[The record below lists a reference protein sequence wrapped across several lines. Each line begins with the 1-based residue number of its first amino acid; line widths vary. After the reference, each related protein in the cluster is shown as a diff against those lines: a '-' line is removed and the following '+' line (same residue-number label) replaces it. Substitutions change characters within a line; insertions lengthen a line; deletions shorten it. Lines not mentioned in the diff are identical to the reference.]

1 MSSSDALEI
10 FRQFWPT
17 KGFAGVEPHLP
28 GWTRNR
34 ARSFACRHGI
44 KMIPE
49 KRDNLFREAG
59 SRGGNKQ
66 PASAVQSMETRF
78 LSARW

>member
-1 MSSSDALEI
+1 MTKDDYLHI
-10 FRQFWPT
+10 FRTFWPEQ
-17 KGFAGVEPHLP
+17 GFAGVEPHLP

>member
-1 MSSSDALEI
+1 MSNRDALEI
-10 FRQFWPT
+10 FRQFWPEH
-17 KGFAGVEPHLP
+17 GFAGIEPHLP
-28 GWTRNR
+28 GWSRNR
-34 ARSFACRHGI
+34 ASAFACRHGI

-49 KRDNLFREAG
+49 KRESLLREAG

-66 PASAVQSMETRF
+66 PAPAVQSMETRF

>member
-1 MSSSDALEI
+1 MTREYTLHI
-10 FRQFWPT
+10 FRTFWPEQ
-17 KGFAGVEPHLP
+17 GFAGVEPHLP
-28 GWTRNR
+28 GWTRSG

-66 PASAVQSMETRF
+66 PAPAVQSMETRF